1 MCNACSSKRISLLAL
16 LLLQVCLAAC
26 DGSEPPTS
34 PARVKGAP
42 QAPVKLVVRPEL
54 DLPAGEP
61 TDADRIAFYLSTL
74 EAGDA
79 DQVRWASAQL
89 GRDPRAAAPALGAML
104 VRNVVKN
111 PLLAQNILQAFASHV
126 RGAGQVE
133 AMAVAAKSKDGL
145 VRFTTAPALGN
156 TGDDAAVPVLLDL
169 LGDPNG
175 QVASGALKAIE
186 RLGTEAGVQGV
197 VGRFPDQMDLLAAA
211 LAVQFLGKVLPPE
224 RLEPVLLTAF
234 ESDEP
239 ALLIASGAGLLEL
252 DQAWLPR
259 VREKVKPLLNSLYRP
274 AILNVLALG
283 QDPDLLPGLIADA
296 ESEDRDTALFAIQRL
311 TGYRDKAATQALW
324 KAARSENDEIRR
336 EAWFAL
342 IEAGQ
347 ESAFKRLDTMLE
359 SRNPADRI
367 VAAEV
372 LAGRLER
379 PSGPQLTTALLKE
392 QSFEV
397 ARKLATAIALHKYR
411 EGAVALVGL
420 LGRETQS
427 SPFQAV
433 DALAASSALLNLGEV
448 PEAAVKLLLA
458 LSESK
463 NEAIRVQATRVLGRG
478 CSGPEV
484 RDVLARLLVDPSVH
498 VRDQA
503 LVSWLALK
511 EATVDVL
518 VETYAVE
525 TDAEMLDRIR
535 KVILQLYYRWPR

>member
-1 MCNACSSKRISLLAL
+1 MPKTRSSKRISLLPI

-26 DGSEPPTS
+26 DGSEPPKS
-34 PARVKGAP
+34 PAPVKGAP
-42 QAPVKLVVRPEL
+42 EASVKPVVRPDL

-61 TDADRIAFYLSTL
+61 GDADRIAFYLSML
-74 EAGDA
+74 EAGDD

-89 GRDPRAAAPALGAML
+89 GLAPEASAPALGVML

-145 VRFTTAPALGN
+145 VRFTAAPALGN
-156 TGDDAAVPVLLDL
+156 TGDEAAVPVLLDL

-186 RLGTEAGVQGV
+186 RLGTPDAVQGV
-197 VGRFPDQMDLLAAA
+197 VGRFPDQMDLSAAA
-211 LAVQFLGKVLPPE
+211 LAVQFLGKVLPRE
-224 RLEPVLLTAF
+224 RLEPVLLTAW

-239 ALLIASGAGLLEL
+239 ALLIAAGAGLLEL
-252 DQAWLPR
+252 DQTWLPR
-259 VREKVKPLLNSLYRP
+259 VREKLTPLLESLYRP
-274 AILNVLALG
+274 AVLNVLARG
-283 QDPDLLPGLIADA
+283 EDPEILPGLIADA

-311 TGYRDKAATQALW
+311 TWYRDKAATEALW
-324 KAARSENDEIRR
+324 KAARSLNDEIRR

-347 ESAFKRLDTMLE
+347 ESAFKRLDTMLD
-359 SRNPADRI
+359 SREPSDRI

-372 LAGRLER
+372 LTGRLER
-379 PSGPQLTTALLKE
+379 PSGPQLTAALLKE
-392 QSFEV
+392 QSFAV
-397 ARKLATAIALHKYR
+397 ARKLATAIALQRYR

-420 LGRETQS
+420 LARETQT
-427 SPFQAV
+427 SPFRAV
-433 DALAASSALLNLGEV
+433 DALAASSALLNLGEL
-448 PEAAVKLLLA
+448 PEVAVKRLLA
-458 LSESK
+458 LSESE
-463 NEAIRVQATRVLGRG
+463 NEAIRVQVTRVLGRA
-478 CSGPEV
+478 CSGPAV
-484 RDVLARLLVDPSVH
+484 RDALARLLVDPSVH

-503 LVSWLALK
+503 LISWLALK

-518 VETYAVE
+518 AEAYAVE
-525 TDAEMLDRIR
+525 TDAEMLKRIR
-535 KVILQLYYRWPR
+535 EVILQLYYRWPR